1 VPTPSRLLADLKE
14 SYLKYYDTAFWL
26 QSEALMEERRS
37 LLAGPGVL
45 FAEPLLEPVLQ
56 YPSTDPLSDV
66 LSEISYEAGL
76 GDAVARAL
84 FGMLGSGGSPISL
97 RRHQAD
103 AVRHSFLSGAD
114 AGRNV
119 TITSGTGSGKT
130 EGFLLPV
137 LLRLARESQGWSMQ
151 PPARLWWDSASPKNF
166 VPMRIDESRPA
177 ALRAMVLYPTNA
189 LVEDQ
194 IARLR
199 QAVRRLNAVIPNR
212 PIWIGR
218 YTGVTP
224 GKTNIPKTGDT
235 ALRETAREIRR
246 MDAEYQQLVASE
258 IGNDDLALFANPR
271 ENELIVRWDIANT
284 PPDILVTNYS
294 MLNVLQM
301 RHQEEAMFLG
311 TKSWL
316 ASDAANVFTL
326 VVDELHLYRGTQG
339 SEVAMTVRNFLSRIG
354 LSPNH
359 PQLRIIATSASLGS
373 GESSKKFLSEF
384 FGAEPDSF
392 YVTGGLPQE
401 IRATLPIELD
411 SAVELVDDEAELRNF
426 SLSAAA
432 ACEEQPGEYR
442 ATQQSVVAERLFE
455 GDSAPEMLEIM
466 LGRMMEAPLPEGGV
480 PLRAH
485 IFARAVRGIWACV
498 NAGCSGAARSADS
511 KVRIGKL
518 YLQPTPWCED
528 CGSRVLELLY
538 CFECGDVSLGGFVN
552 EVDESVF
559 LSAAPQD
566 PSKLIADQINVRTQS
581 SYRWFWPSNEP
592 PIAVEAWKIKGLE
605 DPDTGN
611 TTSPQFS
618 FSAGR
623 LDAATGQLDFSPDAP
638 NGWFLSVAGPR
649 GAVEKAPALPTTC
662 PSCGIENQQFDG
674 GEFWAGEVRSPIRAH
689 AGGANQASQIFL
701 SSLMRFLGEN
711 PAEYRTIL
719 FTDSRDDAAKIAAG
733 VSLNYFRNEI
743 IRPLVRKEL
752 LGPEESAFDLLQR
765 YAVGKNLMTEGELA
779 QARSLALHY
788 PEIENLLEKRR
799 FVELSEEE
807 EVTLAAFRPP
817 PERLTWNRMVSESQA
832 ALVAIGVPPSSGGPK
847 FRRFQVSEG
856 GTDIPWYRAFNPP
869 PETPRLWERLD
880 PNITQQFA
888 ERSMSALRIQLGASV
903 FDRGRRDA
911 ESAGIAFVEAEIP
924 LRESPLSIDDT
935 RDLVRSIIRILGIA
949 KRRPHDG
956 RFQPSVSQSIPRPV
970 KRFLKRVESRHGLG
984 AGELESWAEWLSD
997 TVEFEHW
1004 ILQLDSPAARFVLER
1019 PGHTLWECRTCN
1031 FKHLHASAGTCANA
1045 GCKSTSALEEVGFE
1059 PNQDYYGWLAQ
1070 REISRL
1076 SIAELTGQ
1084 TSLVDQRSRQ
1094 RRFKGIFMPD
1104 ENQLADQIDVL
1115 SATTTLEVGVDI
1127 GSLKATMMANVPPQR
1142 FNYQQRVG
1150 RAGRK
1155 GQSMSYAL
1163 TLCKARSHDDYYFN
1177 NTERMTGDQPPQPF
1191 LDLGRPQV
1199 VRRVVAAEVLRR
1211 AFLSLP
1217 EPPDWSGAS
1226 THGSFGDVGDWGGH
1240 RSGIQRFLG
1249 ESDEIPSVISQFSIG
1264 SELSV
1269 DEIAGLEG
1277 WVRASLCEQI
1287 DAIVG
1292 DSENASEEL
1301 SALLASKG
1309 LLPMFGF
1316 PTRVRSLYS
1325 KRPSSS
1331 GGVAGLESSAIADRP
1346 LSMAI
1351 NNFSPGSL
1359 VVRDG
1364 WEHRVIGFAAYQVR
1378 GPRVESV
1385 DPLGPALNMA
1395 RCLDCETV
1403 IFRPESE
1410 VCPMCAAAMEPFV
1423 TYEPRGFRTAFL
1435 SPNALHEFN
1444 DQNDQSSR
1452 TSMPIL
1458 SLDGKVPPSF
1468 ERQSGS
1474 VRIAV
1479 FEQAQIIST
1488 NDNDGKLFTL
1498 GRDQN
1503 GTVIATDKSLYEG
1516 DVPGYVFENLE
1527 PLDAPAAIS
1536 EIRTTDALVVD
1547 LEDVRTP
1554 TRRVSVNKDDS
1565 PHGVSAFWSFAEILK
1580 TAVHS
1585 ALDIDERE
1593 LMVGLSPYNVQGIRT
1608 YRVFVADSLDN
1619 GAGYAIEVAQPG
1631 NFEKILS
1638 DSRLGLTERFERP
1651 EHASCRTACPD
1662 CLRSYDNRRIHPHLD
1677 WRLGLDMLD
1686 LAAGEELT
1694 IDRWT
1699 VGLTPMLESLISVT
1713 NGSLTLGEAA
1723 GVPLVLSKAQKS
1735 VAVVGHPLWSNHNEL
1750 WTPLQREIA
1759 RTVKEADAGAK
1770 VRFSSA
1776 LEIQNA
1782 PLRVLQRLLF

>member
-1 VPTPSRLLADLKE
+1 VSTPSRLLEGLRE

-26 QSEALMEERRS
+26 QSEALMNERRA
-37 LLAGPGVL
+37 LLESSGVL

-56 YPSTDPLSDV
+56 YPSTDPLDEV
-66 LSEISYEAGL
+66 LGEISYDLQL

-84 FGMLGSGGSPISL
+84 FGMLDSEGSSISL

-103 AVRHSFLSGAD
+103 AVRHSFRSGVA

-130 EGFLLPV
+130 EGFLLPI
-137 LLRLARESQGWSMQ
+137 LLRLARESAAWSVQ
-151 PPARLWWDSASPKNF
+151 PPATFWWDSASPKDF
-166 VPMRIDESRPA
+166 VPMRIDENRPA

-199 QAVRRLNAVIPNR
+199 QAVRRLDSVTPNR

-224 GKTNIPKTGDT
+224 GKTNIPKSGD
-235 ALRETAREIRR
+235 AAIAETAREIRR
-246 MDAEYQQLVASE
+246 MDKEYQQLVAEGISS
-258 IGNDDLALFANPR
+258 DDLALFANPR

-301 RHQEEAMFLG
+301 RHQEEAMFLS
-311 TKSWL
+311 TMRWL
-316 ASDAANVFTL
+316 ASDPENVFTL

-339 SEVAMTVRNFLSRIG
+339 TEVAMTVRNFLSRIG
-354 LSPNH
+354 MSPNH

-384 FGAEPDSF
+384 FGAPPASF
-392 YVTGGLPQE
+392 HVTGGLPQS
-401 IRATLPIELD
+401 IRATLPIGTTSVDEDVDLG
-411 SAVELVDDEAELRNF
+411 SALKGF
-426 SLSAAA
+426 SLSVAA
-432 ACEEQPGEYR
+432 ACEGQPGEYR
-442 ATQQSVVAERLFE
+442 ATKQSVVAQRLFDQE
-455 GDSAPEMLEIM
+455 SAHRHFETMLERM
-466 LGRMMEAPLPEGGV
+466 LQVPVSDGGV
-480 PLRAH
+480 PLRSH

-498 NAGCSGAARSADS
+498 NAGCRGAVRPADAR
-511 KVRIGKL
+511 VEIGRL
-518 YLQPTPWCED
+518 HLQPTPWCED

-552 EVDESVF
+552 EEDGSVF

-566 PSKLIADQINVRTQS
+566 PSKTVGEQINIRTQR
-581 SYRWFWPSNEP
+581 SYRWFWPSVEP
-592 PIAVEAWKIKGLE
+592 PISIKGWKIRGFEDLE
-605 DPDTGN
+605 TGR
-611 TTSPQFS
+611 TTSPQFA

-623 LDAATGQLDFSPDAP
+623 LDAATGQLDFSSDSP
-638 NGWFLSVAGPR
+638 NGWYLSVTGPR
-649 GAVEKAPALPTTC
+649 GAVEMAPALPTTC
-662 PSCGIENQQFDG
+662 PRCGIENQQFDG

-701 SSLMRFLGEN
+701 SALMRFLNGD
-711 PAEYRTIL
+711 PTEYRTIL

-752 LGPEESAFDLLQR
+752 SKPEESALDLLER
-765 YAVGKNLMTEGELA
+765 YAVAKNLMGDVELT
-779 QARSLALHY
+779 QARNLAIKF
-788 PEIENLLEKRR
+788 PDIDNLLEKRR
-799 FVELSEEE
+799 FVDLSIEEQA
-807 EVTLAAFRPP
+807 VLMDFQAPL
-817 PERLTWNRMVSESQA
+817 ERLTWNRMVGDSQS

-847 FRRFQVSEG
+847 FRSFQVSEG
-856 GTDIPWYRAFNPP
+856 GPNISWYRAFNPP
-869 PETPRLWERLD
+869 SESPRLWERID
-880 PNITQQFA
+880 PNLTQQFA
-888 ERSMSALRIQLGASV
+888 ERSLSALRMQLGASI

-911 ESAGIAFVEAEIP
+911 ESAGIAFVDVEMPFHEQ
-924 LRESPLSIDDT
+924 PLSGDDT

-956 RFQPSVSQSIPRPV
+956 RFPPSESQSIPKAV
-970 KRFLKRVESRHGLG
+970 KRYLGRVESLHGLG
-984 AGELESWAEWLSD
+984 AGELESWAEWLAD
-997 TVEFEHW
+997 TIEFEHW
-1004 ILQLDSPAARFVLER
+1004 ILQLDNPVSRFVLER
-1019 PGHTLWECRTCN
+1019 PGSTLWQCPTCN
-1031 FKHLHASAGTCANA
+1031 FKHLHGSAGICANA
-1045 GCKSTSALEEVGFE
+1045 GCKSTSRLEEVDTVS
-1059 PNQDYYGWLAQ
+1059 NQDYYGWLAQ
-1070 REISRL
+1070 REICRL

-1084 TSLVDQRSRQ
+1084 TSLLEQRSRQ
-1094 RRFKGIFMPD
+1094 RRFKGIFLPE
-1104 ENQLADQIDVL
+1104 ENKLADQLDVL

-1211 AFLSLP
+1211 AFLALADSP
-1217 EPPDWSGAS
+1217 AWEGAS
-1226 THGSFGDVGDWGGH
+1226 THGSFGSVGNWGDYRPDV
-1240 RSGIQRFLG
+1240 QRFLAD
-1249 ESDEIPSVISQFSIG
+1249 SAEIPDVISVFSTG
-1264 SELSV
+1264 SQLSG
-1269 DEIAGLEG
+1269 DEVAMLEV
-1277 WVRASLCEQI
+1277 WVRTALAEQI
-1287 DAIVG
+1287 DDFVEG
-1292 DSENASEEL
+1292 SEDGSEEL
-1301 SALLASKG
+1301 SALLAAKG

-1316 PTRVRSLYS
+1316 PTRVRALHSR
-1325 KRPSSS
+1325 RPPSS
-1331 GGVAGLESSAIADRP
+1331 GGVAGLESSVIADRP
-1346 LSMAI
+1346 LAMAI
-1351 NNFSPGSL
+1351 NNFSPGSM

-1364 WEHRVIGFAAYQVR
+1364 WEHRVVGFAAYQVR

-1385 DPLGPALNMA
+1385 DPLGPALSMA

-1410 VCPMCAAAMEPFV
+1410 TCPICTAMMEPFV
-1423 TYEPRGFRTAFL
+1423 TYQPRGFRTAFL
-1435 SPNALHEFN
+1435 SPNALHEFT

-1452 TSMPIL
+1452 TSMPVL
-1458 SLDGKVPPSF
+1458 SLDGRVPPTF
-1468 ERQSGS
+1468 ERQSGAS
-1474 VRIAV
+1474 RISV
-1479 FEQAQIIST
+1479 FEQAQIVST
-1488 NDNDGKLFTL
+1488 NDNDGKLFSL
-1498 GRDQN
+1498 GREKN

-1516 DVPGYVFENLE
+1516 DVPGYIFENLA

-1536 EIRTTDALVVD
+1536 EVRTTDALVVD
-1547 LEDVRTP
+1547 LNDVHTP
-1554 TRRVSVNKDDS
+1554 TRRVVVNKEDS
-1565 PHGVSAFWSFAEILK
+1565 PHGQSAFWSFAEILK
-1580 TAVHS
+1580 SAVHS

-1593 LMVGLSPYNVQGIRT
+1593 MMVGLSPFNVQGIGT

-1638 DSRLGLTERFERP
+1638 DSRLELTERFESS
-1651 EHASCRTACPD
+1651 EHAGCRSACPD

-1686 LAAGEELT
+1686 LAASEELK
-1694 IDRWT
+1694 IGRWT
-1699 VGLTPMLESLISVT
+1699 VGLTPMLESLVSVA
-1713 NGSLTLGEAA
+1713 GGKLTIGEAA
-1723 GVPLVLSKAQKS
+1723 GVPLIWSRSSSS
-1735 VAVVGHPLWSNHNEL
+1735 VAVVGHPLWSKRSEL
-1750 WTPLQREIA
+1750 WTPLQREIHRELLGEDSIA
-1759 RTVKEADAGAK
+1759 R

-1782 PLRVLQRLLF
+1782 PLRVLQRLLL